1 MVTEEIVDGYITYS
15 ELSAVLRDIEKD
27 SDRVKIDVVGKSA
40 GGRNTY
46 LLAISDR
53 STLKLV
59 HDYVALAS
67 FIADNPD
74 EALVML
80 DEDRFDYKIPI
91 YIQGNIY
98 CSERGGT
105 DACLNLKNR
114 GILLPCYYADV
125 TCFDPQT
132 VRDTAT
138 FEAPTSR
145 PEAIVR
151 ILANGVTVL
160 KDSHFMHRS
169 LGRPLKPGT

>member
-53 STLKLV
+53 STLERLD
-59 HDYVALAS
+59 DYVDLAS

-74 EALVML
+74 EALVTL
-80 DEDRFDYKIPI
+80 DESQLDYRVPS
-91 YIQGNIY
+91 YIQGNIHRI
-98 CSERGGT
+98 EREGT
-105 DACLNLKNR
+105 DTRLNPKNR
-114 GILLPCYYADV
+114 GTLSPGYYADV

-138 FEAPTSR
+138 FEASTSR
-145 PEAIVR
+145 PGGIVHM
-151 ILANGVTVL
+151 LVNGVAVM
-160 KDSHFMHRS
+160 KDSQFMHRS
-169 LGRPLKPGT
+169 P